1 MLNEQCSP
9 NIRSYWRSMLNNSVY
24 TDIDENYLQE
34 DFIIFIFASENKRK
48 ELITHL
54 EQRKETYYGNKIL

>member
-1 MLNEQCSP
+1 
-9 NIRSYWRSMLNNSVY
+9 MLNNSVY

-34 DFIIFIFASENKRK
+34 DFIIYIFASENKRK

>member
-1 MLNEQCSP
+1 
-9 NIRSYWRSMLNNSVY
+9 MLNNSVY

-34 DFIIFIFASENKRK
+34 VFITPIFASENKRK